1 MQCALFIV
9 PYILQLQSRTT
20 NHPSN
25 DETAQHFISVPSWSW
40 TICLF
45 YGLVNGL
52 AVKNGVNCNLVT
64 WDVK

>member
-52 AVKNGVNCNLVT
+52 AV
-64 WDVK
+64 